1 MDHRPFSG
9 SSEAELVER
18 AQNRDPDAF
27 AELMSRNSSPSFRLA
42 LSVLKDRQEAE
53 DEVQTSFMKAWVSL
67 PKFKSEAR
75 FSTWFRTI
83 VLNQSLMR
91 LRQIRRANLRSLDE
105 EDEEGRTREVASTDP
120 LPEARLSGSEL
131 TQHLDIEVRKLPRL
145 LREAL
150 VLRDMEELTTDEV
163 ASRLGISE
171 PAVKSRLSRARA
183 MLRHRMERHT
193 ESPAGRT

>member
-1 MDHRPFSG
+1 MDHRPLSG

-67 PKFKSEAR
+67 PRFKSEAR

-91 LRQIRRANLRSLDE
+91 LRQIRRVNLRSLDE
-105 EDEEGRTREVASTDP
+105 EDHEGRMREVASSDP
-120 LPEARLSGSEL
+120 VPEARLSRNEL
-131 TQHLDIEVRKLPRL
+131 TQYLQAEIRKLPPL
-145 LREAL
+145 FRESL
-150 VLRDMEELTTDEV
+150 VLRDL
-163 ASRLGISE
+163 
-171 PAVKSRLSRARA
+171 
-183 MLRHRMERHT
+183 
-193 ESPAGRT
+193 AGC

>member
-1 MDHRPFSG
+1 MDNRPLSG

-27 AELMSRNSSPSFRLA
+27 AELMSRNASPSFRLA

-67 PKFKSEAR
+67 PNFKSEAR

-83 VLNQSLMR
+83 VMNQSLMR

-105 EDEEGRTREVASTDP
+105 EDDEGRTREVASTDP
-120 LPEARLSGSEL
+120 LPEARLSRAEL
-131 TQHLDIEVRKLPRL
+131 TQLMDSEVRKLPPMF
-145 LREAL
+145 REVL
-150 VLRDMEELTTDEV
+150 VLRDLEELPTDEV

-171 PAVKSRLSRARA
+171 PALKSRLSRARA
-183 MLRHRMERHT
+183 MLRQRMERHT
-193 ESPAGRT
+193 GNAVTRT